1 MRKSSNI
8 PQDKIFNKTMKD
20 GDLDSDTKNL
30 DDVEVEDSFSKQ
42 AMTAVISP
50 LSEDL

>member
-1 MRKSSNI
+1 
-8 PQDKIFNKTMKD
+8 MKD

-42 AMTAVISP
+42 AMSAVISP
-50 LSEDL
+50 VSDDLLRKEHERARS